1 MTPKGNHRNLY
12 NTPQKKKNKNKKKKK
27 QKKKKKKKPKKKKK
41 KKNNT
46 CSESTIKTIAS
57 LLLNLTSHPINFKA
71 LEFLR

>member
-1 MTPKGNHRNLY
+1 MLVSGKFYVHTKWMTPKGNHRNLY
-12 NTPQKKKNKNKKKKK
+12 NTPQKKKTKTKKKKTT
-27 QKKKKKKKPKKKKK
+27 KK
-41 KKNNT
+41 NT